1 MGGVLILII
10 AVGNIFFDIPGLIDE
25 WQLRQRISNNRDIL
39 LVGETTTQTPFV
51 TPQGIISPSEIEPN
65 IEPTA
70 VVNTPLPTKTP
81 TPAHGFIPD
90 RIIIDSIALDA
101 PVVTAER
108 KTIELKNQWFEQW
121 SAPDYFAT
129 GWQDH
134 SAPLGV
140 PGNTVINGHH
150 NISGKVFAKLVDIEI
165 KDIIEVRSGGRSFFY
180 EVKEILI
187 LKERDAT
194 LEERIK
200 NAAWIERT
208 EDERLTLV
216 TCHPKN
222 SNTHRLIVIA
232 FPVLE
237 EVDHKTRY

>member
-51 TPQGIISPSEIEPN
+51 TPQGIISPSETEPN

-180 EVKEILI
+180 
-187 LKERDAT
+187 
-194 LEERIK
+194 
-200 NAAWIERT
+200 
-208 EDERLTLV
+208 
-216 TCHPKN
+216 
-222 SNTHRLIVIA
+222 
-232 FPVLE
+232 
-237 EVDHKTRY
+237 